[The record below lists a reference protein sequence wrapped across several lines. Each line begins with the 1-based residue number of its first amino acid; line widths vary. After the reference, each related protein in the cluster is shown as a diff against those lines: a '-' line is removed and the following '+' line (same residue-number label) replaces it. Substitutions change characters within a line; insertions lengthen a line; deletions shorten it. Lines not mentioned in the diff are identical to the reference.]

1 MAVYK
6 EQLSFDDV
14 IENKEYRNFVE
25 KFKPQKTTDDCYT
38 PENVYNAVADFVA
51 SEYNLDRAG
60 FVRPFWPGGD
70 FESFDYPIGCTVV
83 DNPPFSIVSKI
94 VRFYERNDIAFFIFA
109 NGLTLFTANELK
121 RITYICTGSS
131 IEYHNGAKVNTGF
144 ITNLSP
150 EICIMSCPI
159 LHDAIEECNKENRRK
174 TKKQVRKLEYPDA
187 VITAAKCNW
196 YSSNK
201 AEFKVHRKDAVYI
214 TRLERSGDIFGGGYL
229 LSERAAAE
237 RAAAERAAAER
248 AAAER
253 AAAERA
259 AAERVTLSD
268 RELSMQKHIG
278 GSN

>member
-6 EQLSFDDV
+6 NQLSFDDV
-14 IENKEYRNFVE
+14 PENEEYREFVE
-25 KFKPQKTTDDCYT
+25 KFKPKKTTDDCYT
-38 PENVYNAVADFVA
+38 PDNIYDAVAEFVS
-51 SEYNLDRAG
+51 SEYGRNRAG

-70 FESFDYPIGCTVV
+70 FEAFDYPDGCTVV

-94 VRFYERNDIAFFIFA
+94 VRFYERNGIAFFIFA
-109 NGLTLFTANELK
+109 PGLTLFTANELK

-131 IEYHNGAKVNTGF
+131 IEYQNGAKVCTGF

-159 LHDAIEECNKENRRK
+159 LHDAIEKCNKENCRK

-187 VITAAKCNW
+187 VITAAKCSW

-201 AEFKVHRKDAVYI
+201 VEFKVHRKDAVYI
-214 TRLERSGDIFGGGYL
+214 NRLDRSGDIFGGGYL

-248 AAAER
+248 AAAEKI
-253 AAAERA
+253 E
-259 AAERVTLSD
+259 LSE
-268 RELSMQKHIG
+268 RELAVQKSISMQEVE
-278 GSN
+278 

>member
-6 EQLSFDDV
+6 NQLSFDDV
-14 IENKEYRNFVE
+14 PENEEYREFVE
-25 KFKPQKTTDDCYT
+25 KFKPKKTTDDCYT
-38 PENVYNAVADFVA
+38 PENVYNAVAEFVS
-51 SEYNLDRAG
+51 SEYGRNRAG

-70 FESFDYPIGCTVV
+70 FEAFDYPDGCTVV
-83 DNPPFSIVSKI
+83 DNPPFSITSKI

-121 RITYICTGSS
+121 RITYICVGTS
-131 IEYHNGAKVNTGF
+131 IEYQNGAKVSTGF

-150 EICIMSCPI
+150 EICIRSCPE
-159 LHDAIEECNKENRRK
+159 LHDALEKCNKENSRK

-187 VITAAKCNW
+187 VITAAKCSW

-201 AEFKVHRKDAVYI
+201 VEFKVHRKDAVYI
-214 TRLERSGDIFGGGYL
+214 NRLERLGDIFGGGYL

-253 AAAERA
+253 I
-259 AAERVTLSD
+259 TLSD
-268 RELSMQKHIG
+268 RELAVQKHIG